1 MKGSGRD
8 NGGLVYSTQHGK
20 LCPRCERP
28 LAGCICARMDEAIPA
43 GDGFVRIARES
54 KGRKGAGVTLVS
66 GVPLGAKDLAA
77 FAKLLKKRCGT
88 GGTIKDSTIE
98 IQGDQRT
105 KIAAEVEK
113 KGWKVKLV
121 GG

>member
-1 MKGSGRD
+1 
-8 NGGLVYSTQHGK
+8 
-20 LCPRCERP
+20 
-28 LAGCICARMDEAIPA
+28 MDEAVPA

-66 GVPLGAKDLAA
+66 GVPLGASDLAA

-88 GGTIKDSTIE
+88 GGTIKNSTIE